1 MTQQNA
7 IKLFEQKQVRSV
19 WDDST
24 EEWYFSVVDVVA
36 ALTDSV
42 NPADY
47 IKKMRRRDPELS
59 KGWGQIVTPLAVQT
73 AGGKQK
79 MNCATA
85 QGVFRLIQSIP
96 SPKAEPF
103 KLWIAQVAA
112 ERLNQMQDPER
123 SIEQAMLD
131 YRRLGYSENWINQ
144 RLKSIEIRKELTDE
158 WKRLGLEEGAEF
170 AILTD
175 IIYKAWAGKSAKE
188 YKQFK
193 GLKKEN
199 LRDNMTNRELVLNML
214 AEVSTKDISEAE
226 NPDTFAQHA
235 QVAKRGGNV
244 AKTARE
250 QLEKELGHSII
261 SPENAKKLGIAGSMD
276 LPFEDE
282 ELK

>member
-158 WKRLGLEEGAEF
+158 WKRLGLEEGTEF

-226 NPDTFAQHA
+226 NPDTFARHA

-250 QLEKELGHSII
+250 QLEKELGHSVI
-261 SPENAKKLGIAGSMD
+261 SPENAKTLGIAGNME
-276 LPFEDE
+276 LPFEE
-282 ELK
+282 EESK